1 MLMHKATVHEKQTA
15 FELLCSPHERSC
27 RLANFRDAWMCQKPM
42 SQLHSLAQQW
52 WKRRAVQPRHPKRG
66 QLCEELYERLVRSM
80 IFRVVFNRGGLFMA
94 VRSSPHVRALP
105 WPLAPLFA
113 AEGPLPAREGA
124 LGGVGR
130 WTGHWS
136 TRPRKAF
143 LNNQDCLIYPTNRG
157 KGSFMLTR
165 NILRDAK
172 RGPPPLLPLLPW
184 PWTPPW
190 KPGSG
195 TPGGR
200 MPPD

>member
-1 MLMHKATVHEKQTA
+1 
-15 FELLCSPHERSC
+15 
-27 RLANFRDAWMCQKPM
+27 
-42 SQLHSLAQQW
+42 
-52 WKRRAVQPRHPKRG
+52 
-66 QLCEELYERLVRSM
+66 
-80 IFRVVFNRGGLFMA
+80 MA
-94 VRSSPHVRALP
+94 VRSSPRVRALP

-157 KGSFMLTR
+157 KGSFMLMR

-195 TPGGR
+195 TPGVECRQIRTRPRTEPAMLLGHR
-200 MPPD
+200 FGDTKAKQVHTTSLRRAEAF